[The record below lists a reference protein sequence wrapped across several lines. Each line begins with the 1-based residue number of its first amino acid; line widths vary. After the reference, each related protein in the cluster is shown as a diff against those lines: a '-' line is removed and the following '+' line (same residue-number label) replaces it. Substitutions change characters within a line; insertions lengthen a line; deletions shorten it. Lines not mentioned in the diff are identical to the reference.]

1 MRNSPFAI
9 IILSLLVPAWAQAFD
24 LSILK
29 NDKESVTHVFTQ
41 KDLKYALQTSG
52 STSAAAF
59 TILGEALS
67 DFDESQG
74 ICDAE
79 LFLNFTLRL
88 QKAGLDYNRDTI
100 TQWLEIWR
108 SQNLID
114 DLFFEII
121 NQISNLKFNLETIA
135 PFGIRNRDLSRATTA
150 MDQSGL
156 TLKDLQ
162 GSYSGLTGLDP
173 SRLGCS
179 PNTWSS
185 TARELQSA
193 SRLNDYLH
201 LTNIYA
207 RTKGIINDQDYVI
220 LETYRYNGVQNWRI
234 NLQRYLRNLRN
245 IKNKYRSSTPS
256 GADLS
261 PNELS
266 SSIIYKHSNLT
277 YRQSLYYRFD
287 STQIS
292 LISDLLRR
300 TFDRM
305 DARKAELVFTYT
317 SGSETIPI
325 SPMGQ
330 YFFARELLKK
340 EMTELNQ
347 SSLFAG
353 SPFTYEDLVTAALE
367 TGLINHELIDS
378 VLKIDDLWNPVVKPW
393 TKIANYAFQITGNA
407 SVFLPPPY
415 NIISSV
421 ALFFIE
427 GIVTRKNQQASQ
439 ADPNYDPF

>member
-1 MRNSPFAI
+1 MKFTPSIFL
-9 IILSLLVPAWAQAFD
+9 ILSLLAPAWAQAFD

-29 NDKESVTHVFTQ
+29 NDKESVTHAFTP
-41 KDLKYALQTSG
+41 KELRYALQSSG
-52 STSAAAF
+52 STSTAAF
-59 TILGEALS
+59 ALLGEALNEL
-67 DFDESQG
+67 DESQA
-74 ICDAE
+74 ICDAD
-79 LFLNFTLRL
+79 LYLNFTQKL
-88 QKAGLDYNRDTI
+88 QKAGLDHSRESI
-100 TQWLEIWR
+100 TEWLEIWR
-108 SQNLID
+108 SQDLID
-114 DLFFEII
+114 DLFFEIMS
-121 NQISNLKFNLETIA
+121 QISNLKSSLDRIS
-135 PFGIRNRDLSRATTA
+135 PFGIRNRDLARANTA
-150 MDQSGL
+150 FEQSGL

-162 GSYSGLTGLDP
+162 ESYTGLTGLDP
-173 SRLGCS
+173 ARLACS
-179 PNTWSS
+179 PITWSN
-185 TARELQSA
+185 TARDLQSA
-193 SRLNDYLH
+193 SRLNDFLH
-201 LTNIYA
+201 LSNVYA
-207 RTKGIINDQDYVI
+207 RAKGILNDQDFTI
-220 LETYRYNGVQNWRI
+220 LEVYRYNGVQNWRI
-234 NLQRYLRNLRN
+234 TLQRYLRNLRA
-245 IKNKYRSSTPS
+245 IKNKYRSNTPS
-256 GADLS
+256 AADLS
-261 PNELS
+261 PNDLS

-277 YRQSLYYRFD
+277 YRQSLYYRFN

-305 DARKAELVFTYT
+305 DAKKAELVFTYN

-367 TGLINHELIDS
+367 TGLINHELLAS
-378 VLKIDDLWNPVVKPW
+378 VLKIDDLWNPEVKPW

-415 NIISSV
+415 NVISSV

-427 GIVTRKNQQASQ
+427 GIVARKNQKASQ